1 VDFGNRPTFSSRQ
14 SVVWP
19 TGTISSTIF
28 SFNMRRGSSGAAT
41 GVSCKELFE
50 STMGPKRSAI
60 ARPVVSG
67 GAGKFSDRG
76 AYLSVTMDWQPDMDL
91 SRPASTPI
99 LWPTSNE
106 QFVPCSGTAHYNLH
120 HARRVLTSPAGG
132 WGWDRQSRSAQMPA
146 AFLMVLRCEPQGH
159 GKLAMPISCGTS
171 HN

>member
-60 ARPVVSG
+60 ARPVVWRSWEVFG
-67 GAGKFSDRG
+67 PRRLSLSNHGLAARHGPFS
-76 AYLSVTMDWQPDMDL
+76 ASVNANFVADQQRTICSLQRNCAL
-91 SRPASTPI
+91 QF
-99 LWPTSNE
+99 TSCAARSY
-106 QFVPCSGTAHYNLH
+106 V
-120 HARRVLTSPAGG
+120 ARRGVGLGPT
-132 WGWDRQSRSAQMPA
+132 
-146 AFLMVLRCEPQGH
+146 EPQC
-159 GKLAMPISCGTS
+159 ANACGFF
-171 HN
+171 NGAPV